1 MNSIVREII
10 GDFISLFY
18 PNNCLACEDT
28 LVKGEGIICSRCLLE
43 MPQTA
48 YHERQAN
55 PLFNRLSYRFPL
67 AFATAF
73 YRFRKSGRVQ
83 HLLHEL
89 KYKNHPEI
97 GEVLGRVYGEQL
109 SRSEVYQGIQVIIPV
124 PLHPSRM
131 RRRGYN
137 QSASFAAG
145 LSASLGIPY
154 REDYLAR
161 KSMTET
167 QTTKTKLSRWEN
179 MRGAFH
185 IHQGAEIADKKI
197 MLVDDVITTGSTL
210 EACAEVLLAAGCR
223 ELGIVCIAEA

>member
-1 MNSIVREII
+1 MNSIAREIV

-18 PNNCLACEDT
+18 PNHCLACEDT
-28 LVKGEGIICSRCLLE
+28 LVKGEDIICSRCMLE
-43 MPQTA
+43 MPKTE
-48 YHERQAN
+48 YHELREN

-67 AFATAF
+67 AFATAQ

-97 GEVLGRVYGEQL
+97 GEVLGRVYGQQL
-109 SRSEVYQGIQVIIPV
+109 SRSAVCQGIQVIVPV

-145 LSASLGIPY
+145 LSESLGIPY

-161 KSMTET
+161 KSMTAT

-179 MRGAFH
+179 MRGVF
-185 IHQGAEIADKKI
+185 QVPQSAEIADKRI

-210 EACAEVLLAAGCR
+210 EACAEVLLASGCR